1 MHEHFFQLGM
11 NCLLDYVSVN
21 KTGRKVELVAK
32 AFAAFEIKLPIIT
45 LSEEQHKKLKLV
57 YEYHFQKFKICD
69 PLSIATSKRIDDILQ
84 GRHIDTRVV
93 FAYTLKVNDYYLE
106 HVGRCNDQKA
116 YSYFDNGFVNSI
128 FINNP
133 SSCRNSIFFIY

>member
-1 MHEHFFQLGM
+1 MHEDFFQLGM

-45 LSEEQHKKLKLV
+45 LSEEQHKKLKPV

-69 PLSIATSKRIDDILQ
+69 PLSIATSKRIDDTLQ
-84 GRHIDTRVV
+84 GRHIDT
-93 FAYTLKVNDYYLE
+93 
-106 HVGRCNDQKA
+106 
-116 YSYFDNGFVNSI
+116 SYFCLYIEGE
-128 FINNP
+128 
-133 SSCRNSIFFIY
+133 